1 MLQKFFETLSDN
13 RQQAKVKH
21 NLLEIVVMTICAVTI
36 GCEYWYQI
44 GEYCKH
50 QVDWFR
56 EKLGLEL
63 KRRSLARHISACF
76 RFNQP

>member
-1 MLQKFFETLSDN
+1 MLQKHFEALTDK
-13 RQQAKVKH
+13 RQNGKVKH

-44 GEYCKH
+44 GDYCRH
-50 QVDWFR
+50 QESWFK

-63 KRRSLARHISACF
+63 
-76 RFNQP
+76 